1 MIRKSGYRFSEEIM
15 LNKKIERDDDSKKSH
30 SALVTI
36 RYAIEHG
43 TAALN
48 GELGLSIGTA
58 PFPFPTN
65 TPGPTI
71 TDDLLPMMTLG
82 FGDVRLD
89 RVPSGQRIASPDSKP
104 RRPSSPLTLA
114 TSRVQD

>member
-1 MIRKSGYRFSEEIM
+1 
-15 LNKKIERDDDSKKSH
+15 
-30 SALVTI
+30 
-36 RYAIEHG
+36 
-43 TAALN
+43 LN
-48 GELGLSIGTA
+48 GELGLSIGTS
-58 PFPFPTN
+58 PLPLPTN

-104 RRPSSPLTLA
+104 RRPSSQLTLA
-114 TSRVQD
+114 PSRVQACAIAGALPAVAMIADMRIENTSARSMVMPLSACWVVAVVNRRP